1 MAVDTEALA
10 RQLYAEDL
18 PEDDVYAE
26 PPPAPF
32 DFREHYWLAKPF
44 YSDDFAGEVV
54 ERFQRHLDA
63 WDGSSV
69 GRTIWLAY
77 RAYHNL
83 SVGGDD
89 PLTQL
94 STEGDQGELL
104 ALAIPH
110 YRSLVRHQIAL
121 FTRDR
126 PAWDP
131 QARTSDADAAR
142 QVPLASNLLDFVA
155 ASGAI
160 DRRLAEQAELMMVA
174 GAGYHITGWDP
185 NTGLDGRGWFTS
197 QVLAPWEIMHEHV
210 RTYEDASWWVWRTYE
225 SRWDWVAHFADDD
238 PDKAEELSKL
248 DPEARIQRSF
258 SSYDDQLM
266 GDDGDRIVVLNL
278 LAKPS
283 KACPA
288 GRYAKVAGESLTLLD
303 GPHPFGEDVPI
314 SRMCAS
320 EFLGTSIPYC
330 DSWGVLAAA
339 DAYNAI
345 LSALMTRIDACAVP
359 NFFKPEGSE
368 LEASDLPGQLAV
380 WTLPPGG
387 EKPGAVDM
395 LHIPQELP
403 AVLQLLGN
411 QMEQTV
417 GINSVTRGQ
426 PAENVSSGSM
436 AALLQS
442 MAIEFNSNL
451 ERAWALN
458 LERIGT
464 HHLRIFQRMA
474 DTEHAVSVMGAD
486 HRWTVQ
492 KFKGEDV
499 AGILRVTVKTASALA
514 KTTAGRA
521 DIADKLLERGL
532 CTPQEYLRII
542 QTGQLEQ
549 TFFGP
554 VGELSTIK
562 SRAERLLRGEV
573 TPAMVWDN
581 HQLCV
586 RELRGLLN
594 TEARDNPELS
604 QIIMQAIQEH
614 FDQWAK
620 LSREAPDMLA
630 AIGCPP
636 LPQAAAIGQQ
646 LQAMQ
651 AQGAMAGAPPAPP
664 QAPQPGPR
672 QVPQPN
678 TEDNKGKPGPA
689 AAAPGMQPGGTPKMP
704 NMPTPAKNPLD
715 GKPVVQ

>member
-1 MAVDTEALA
+1 MAIDPDLLASRVLGEEPLVD
-10 RQLYAEDL
+10 QDL
-18 PEDDVYAE
+18 PE

-32 DFREHYWLAKPF
+32 DYREHYWLATP
-44 YSDDFAGEVV
+44 YYAEEIAEEIA
-54 ERFQRHLDA
+54 ERFTRHLDE
-63 WDGSSV
+63 WDATGV
-69 GRTIWLAY
+69 GRTIWTAY
-77 RAYHNL
+77 RAFHNI
-83 SVGGDD
+83 SQGGDD
-89 PLTQL
+89 PLVQL
-94 STEGDQGELL
+94 MAEGEQGELL

-155 ASGAI
+155 SSGDI
-160 DRRLAEQAELMMVA
+160 DQLLATQAELMMVA
-174 GAGYHITGWDP
+174 GAGFFVTGW
-185 NTGLDGRGWFTS
+185 NATVGLEGRGWFTS
-197 QVLAPWEIMHEHV
+197 QVLAPWELTHEHV
-210 RTYEDASWWVWRTYE
+210 RTYSDAQWWIFRTFE
-225 SRWDWVAHFADDD
+225 SRWDWVAHFAETD
-238 PDKAEELSKL
+238 PDKAEALSKI
-248 DPEARIQRSF
+248 DTKATFERSF
-258 SSYDDQLM
+258 TVYSQEMASEDS
-266 GDDGDRIVVLNL
+266 DRIAVLNL
-278 LAKPS
+278 IAKPS
-283 KACPA
+283 KACPG
-288 GRYAKVAGESLTLLD
+288 GRYAKVTGDSIVLQD

-320 EFLGTSIPYC
+320 EFLGTAVPYC

-339 DAYNAI
+339 DAFNAI
-345 LSALMTRIDACAVP
+345 LSAIMSRIDVGAVP
-359 NFFKPEGSE
+359 NLFKSEGSE
-368 LEASDLPGQLAV
+368 LEASELPGQMAV

-387 EKPGAVDM
+387 EKPGAVDL
-395 LHIPQELP
+395 LHIPNELP
-403 AVLQLLGN
+403 AVLSLLGS

-426 PAENVSSGSM
+426 PQENISSGSM

-442 MAIEFNSNL
+442 MAIEYNSNL

-474 DTEHAVSVMGAD
+474 SDDMAISVMGAD

-492 KFKGEDV
+492 RFKGEDV
-499 AGILRVTVKTASALA
+499 GGILRVSVKTASALA

-532 CTPQEYLRII
+532 ITPQEYLRVI

-562 SRAERLLRGEV
+562 SRAERLLRGEP
-573 TPAMVWDN
+573 TPAMIWDS

-594 TEARDNPELS
+594 TEARDRPELA
-604 QIIMQAIQEH
+604 QVIMQAIQEH
-614 FDQWAK
+614 FDLWAK
-620 LSREAPDMLA
+620 LSRESPDMLA

-636 LPQAAAIGQQ
+636 LPQAAQVGQQ
-646 LQAMQ
+646 AMMMQ
-651 AQGAMAGAPPAPP
+651 QQGMQGAPPMPP
-664 QAPQPGPR
+664 GAPQPGPR
-672 QVPQPN
+672 QQPQPN
-678 TEDNKGKPGPA
+678 TEDNKGRPGPN
-689 AAAPGMQPGGTPKMP
+689 AAAPGRQPGASPRMP
-704 NMPTPAKNPLD
+704 SQPTPAKNPLD